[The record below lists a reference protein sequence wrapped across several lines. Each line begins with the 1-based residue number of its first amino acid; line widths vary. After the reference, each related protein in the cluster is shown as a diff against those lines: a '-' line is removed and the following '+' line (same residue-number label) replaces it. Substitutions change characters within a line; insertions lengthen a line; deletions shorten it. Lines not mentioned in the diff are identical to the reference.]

1 MGSRCARNPTYW
13 TRLNLQAPK
22 REIAGS
28 DPRSSPFCKLQIT
41 IVERLLQ
48 LGVPPTT
55 AYSRSRHRK
64 ESRQPY
70 DYYKLLSTV
79 SGDKANHPLSASECP
94 QINVANE

>member
-1 MGSRCARNPTYW
+1 
-13 TRLNLQAPK
+13 
-22 REIAGS
+22 
-28 DPRSSPFCKLQIT
+28 
-41 IVERLLQ
+41 LLQ